1 MTDQEK
7 TVTDDDKESLANAL
21 ESYFGSSYLI
31 EKLSKD
37 LSISLREPEYYGGID
52 QVAEYVADEMVNGGE
67 LKEALEYLAQ
77 RHFLRKE
84 TYYALLEKY
93 FSTSPEGTYEVSIP
107 SIREST
113 ISINPQ
119 TTLDPTLY
127 ESEYIQIL
135 NGIHIAGSNIEQKI
149 ASFYN
154 QNEGGLRD
162 IILTGLQ
169 TAFPKYS
176 ATGETF
182 NAEGKTDILLKYNSE
197 NLFVA
202 ECKIWAGQASVNP
215 AINQLMNYLTW
226 RDSKTA
232 LILFVQNSTFSSVL
246 GEIKK
251 IIADHPNHQ
260 KFIDEQNGNRFNF
273 EFTQKNDPNKTFKL
287 AVICFNF
294 YHKNQS

>member
-1 MTDQEK
+1 MTDPEK
-7 TVTDDDKESLANAL
+7 TVTDEDKECLANGL
-21 ESYFGSSYLI
+21 ESYFESDYLI
-31 EKLSKD
+31 QKFCED
-37 LSISLREPEYYGGID
+37 LSITLREPGYYSGID
-52 QVAEYVADEMVNGGE
+52 QVAEYVANEIVDGE
-67 LKEALEYLAQ
+67 DLKEALEYLDK
-77 RHFLRKE
+77 RHSVNKI
-84 TYYALLEKY
+84 YCVLLEKY
-93 FSTSPEGTYEVSIP
+93 FPTSPEGTYEVSIP
-107 SIREST
+107 AIREST
-113 ISINPQ
+113 TSLNPQ
-119 TTLDPTLY
+119 ITLDPTLY

-135 NGIHIAGSNIEQKI
+135 NGIHAAGSSIEQKI

-154 QNEGGLRD
+154 QDEEGLRD
-162 IILTGLQ
+162 TILTGLQ

-215 AINQLMNYLTW
+215 AIDQLMNYLTW

-232 LILFVQNSTFSSVL
+232 LILFVQNSSFSLVL

-251 IIADHPNHQ
+251 IIADHPNYQ
-260 KFIDEQNGNRFNF
+260 KFIDEQNDNRFNF

-294 YHKNQS
+294 YHKN

>member
-1 MTDQEK
+1 MTDPEK
-7 TVTDDDKESLANAL
+7 TVTDEDRESLARAL
-21 ESYFGSSYLI
+21 ESIFEGTDYTI
-31 EKLSKD
+31 DKVKRD
-37 LSISLREPEYYGGID
+37 LSSLSLREPDYYGTVENVSEDAANQIVD
-52 QVAEYVADEMVNGGE
+52 GGD
-67 LKEALEYLAQ
+67 LKEDLKYLSKNHPHGTFD
-77 RHFLRKE
+77 R
-84 TYYALLEKY
+84 LLEKY
-93 FSTSPEGTYEVSIP
+93 FPTSPEGTYEVSIP
-107 SIREST
+107 SIRESI

-135 NGIHIAGSNIEQKI
+135 NGIHIAGSSIEQKI
-149 ASFYN
+149 VSFYN
-154 QNEGGLRD
+154 QDEEGLRD
-162 IILTGLQ
+162 TILTGLQ

-182 NAEGKTDILLKYNSE
+182 NAAGKTDILLKYNSE

-202 ECKIWAGQASVNP
+202 ECKIWAGQSSVNP
-215 AINQLMNYLTW
+215 AIDQLMNYLTW

-246 GEIKK
+246 AEIKK
-251 IIADHPNHQ
+251 IIADHPNYQ
-260 KFIDEQNGNRFNF
+260 KFIDEQNSNRFNF